1 MTLKGFLTK
10 SPETSE
16 SMIAIIIIMLI
27 LVLHGVTVVAQD
39 WDKRFTFIVEKAQSC
54 LSPEGAGRGGGEGRT
69 TGDAEMK
76 FQAHTVTVRQGSSR
90 HVSKIKPHAFVLANF
105 YVNLT
110 QAEKREP

>member
-54 LSPEGAGRGGGEGRT
+54 LSPEGAGRRGENYPRRR
-69 TGDAEMK
+69 DEIP
-76 FQAHTVTVRQGSSR
+76 SS
-90 HVSKIKPHAFVLANF
+90 HSDS
-105 YVNLT
+105 
-110 QAEKREP
+110 